1 VCSTAVAAEA
11 WTITSLRAQDTVL
24 HWAFGSLWMIS
35 AVGPLR
41 EQACIGGEKAAC
53 ADFIPCRML
62 AGMRRLGRFKPFAP
76 HDPVVTWLDRCSS
89 ELPGAVGD
97 S

>member
-1 VCSTAVAAEA
+1 MCSTAVAAEA

-53 ADFIPCRML
+53 ADFIPYRML
-62 AGMRRLGRFKPFAP
+62 AGMRQLGCFEPFEP
-76 HDPVVTWLDRCSS
+76 DDPVVTWLDRCSS